1 MRRLGVFEGVTDSFE
16 NNVNHDFRG
25 GQHRQMINGMGAHR
39 GSHAPGLEM
48 LGLRR
53 NHPIILGD
61 EKPRRLILPKWPWSL
76 LLNALHVDRPLCS
89 EEYRLHVGGRI
100 LGERMLEA
108 FGRHPNKSAVIGA

>member
-1 MRRLGVFEGVTDSFE
+1 MRPRGVFDGVTDSFE
-16 NNVNHDFRG
+16 KNVNHDVRG
-25 GQHRQMINGMGAHR
+25 GQHRRMINSMNAYR

-53 NHPIILGD
+53 NHPIIFRD
-61 EKPRRLILPKWPWSL
+61 EKPRRLILPKWARSL

-89 EEYRLHVGGRI
+89 EEYRLHIGGRI

-108 FGRHPNKSAVIGA
+108 FGRHP